1 MFTFI
6 ETRLFTRLVQDYL
19 KENEY
24 RVLQEALMNNPEA
37 GNLILTQLGLDV
49 QPLHGNPSRVGLW
62 SDLRKTKKGRAEAHP
77 DFNI

>member
-37 GNLILTQLGLDV
+37 GKLIPGS
-49 QPLHGNPSRVGLW
+49 G
-62 SDLRKTKKGRAEAHP
+62 
-77 DFNI
+77 